1 MIMQVAGQPQPE
13 AVLQHFSHPHPLI
26 LSNLHHPHPQQ
37 ISNGQRLATSCSA
50 CNLDASAGWIYSCT
64 PCNYLLHVSCSQM
77 PQQITHPCDENKH
90 VLTLL
95 PTPIYSDG
103 VFNCCACR
111 KHGNGFSY
119 HCGDCKIDLHTTC
132 ASRPLVHTHHSHPHQ
147 LVLSFSLPPGP
158 TSSKTFICHI
168 CNQVGYKEWLY
179 LCHPCGFVAHLAC
192 ATAEPIQ
199 LNQAAQPSW
208 PVVVGSPYNYQTN
221 AASGSPHD
229 LQVQNYGPQP
239 NIIGSNNN
247 GMQSSVVYGGQA
259 ANTVQPLNRGRSVK
273 KLGKAIVNTA
283 LTAFIGFPVFGAAGN
298 SQPQQQKVQ
307 KQQQQQFQQPQQQ
320 PQPFQQQSQ
329 PFQQQLQPFRQ
340 PQLQQFHQQ
349 QPQPFQQQPQQF
361 QQRQQLPQFQQP
373 QQQLQQYLQ
382 PQEPQQ
388 FQQPQQPQQLQQ
400 QQQLQVQQQQFQQQQ
415 QQQQQ
420 QQPQQQQQMQPHQHP
435 PTHGQR
441 FDDDDENIVF
451 TFSSTVTI

>member
-13 AVLQHFSHPHPLI
+13 AMLRHFSHPHPLI

-50 CNLDASAGWIYSCT
+50 CKLDASAGWIYSCT

-103 VFNCCACR
+103 VFNCSACR

-132 ASRPLVHTHHSHPHQ
+132 ASKPLVHTHHSHPHQ

-179 LCHPCGFVAHLAC
+179 LCHPCGFAAHLAC

-199 LNQAAQPSW
+199 LNQAAQPSVSSCRW
-208 PVVVGSPYNYQTN
+208 
-221 AASGSPHD
+221 
-229 LQVQNYGPQP
+229 
-239 NIIGSNNN
+239 
-247 GMQSSVVYGGQA
+247 QSV
-259 ANTVQPLNRGRSVK
+259 
-273 KLGKAIVNTA
+273 
-283 LTAFIGFPVFGAAGN
+283 
-298 SQPQQQKVQ
+298 
-307 KQQQQQFQQPQQQ
+307 
-320 PQPFQQQSQ
+320 
-329 PFQQQLQPFRQ
+329 
-340 PQLQQFHQQ
+340 
-349 QPQPFQQQPQQF
+349 
-361 QQRQQLPQFQQP
+361 
-373 QQQLQQYLQ
+373 
-382 PQEPQQ
+382 
-388 FQQPQQPQQLQQ
+388 
-400 QQQLQVQQQQFQQQQ
+400 
-415 QQQQQ
+415 
-420 QQPQQQQQMQPHQHP
+420 
-435 PTHGQR
+435 
-441 FDDDDENIVF
+441 
-451 TFSSTVTI
+451 